1 MARVRRREVGV
12 GLVLVGDDED
22 FGAFAVAT
30 ALPVFFCFL
39 DLAGIFFVVVAVV
52 AASEEL
58 PPRRVKGAFLLLL
71 LLPGFFETDAIG
83 GDDVFETVAAF
94 AFAPAAATLPY
105 ERVLCAIGDKRQR
118 ERKRGLGS
126 RETREGKLVLSPSEF
141 FSSCRKSEKLD
152 PELSSFFRFHSAVC
166 FFPPFSLS
174 FRPESREGKFGWRS
188 LFSFCYSVHY
198 LNRKKM

>member
-30 ALPVFFCFL
+30 ALPMFFCFL
-39 DLAGIFFVVVAVV
+39 DLAGIFFFVVAVV

-71 LLPGFFETDAIG
+71 LLLPGFFETDAIG
-83 GDDVFETVAAF
+83 GDDVVLFFFETVAAF
-94 AFAPAAATLPY
+94 AFAPAAATLPD
-105 ERVLCAIGDKRQR
+105 ERVLRAIGDKRER

-141 FSSCRKSEKLD
+141 FSACRKK
-152 PELSSFFRFHSAVC
+152 
-166 FFPPFSLS
+166 
-174 FRPESREGKFGWRS
+174 
-188 LFSFCYSVHY
+188 
-198 LNRKKM
+198 

>member
-1 MARVRRREVGV
+1 M
-12 GLVLVGDDED
+12 VLVGDDED

-83 GDDVFETVAAF
+83 GDDVVLFFFETVAAF
-94 AFAPAAATLPY
+94 ALAPAAATLPD
-105 ERVLCAIGDKRQR
+105 ERVLRAIGDKRER

-141 FSSCRKSEKLD
+141 FSACRKK
-152 PELSSFFRFHSAVC
+152 
-166 FFPPFSLS
+166 
-174 FRPESREGKFGWRS
+174 
-188 LFSFCYSVHY
+188 
-198 LNRKKM
+198 

>member
-71 LLPGFFETDAIG
+71 LLLPGF
-83 GDDVFETVAAF
+83 FETVAAF
-94 AFAPAAATLPY
+94 AFAPAAATLPD
-105 ERVLCAIGDKRQR
+105 ERVLRAIGDKRER

-141 FSSCRKSEKLD
+141 FLPAEKSEKLD

-174 FRPESREGKFGWRS
+174 LNLGRSMESPASTTKWMR
-188 LFSFCYSVHY
+188 
-198 LNRKKM
+198 RKEK